1 MKDTESKRK
10 HLQDL
15 YPFLH
20 NKKQDPASMN
30 KALLNSVTQKY
41 DHHLNVFES
50 FVRSNS
56 QSIVDVANTIA
67 NVYLNKG
74 QMFTMGCGGSSSDAS
89 HIAVEFLH
97 PVTTG
102 RPALPAYDLTSDKT
116 LITAISNDVGF
127 EHAFM
132 RQVNALVKPGDVL
145 IGVSTS
151 GNSESLIKAFK
162 EAQRQGA
169 ATVALLGGGGGETLN
184 SGLDHCLVVES
195 DSIHRIQ
202 ECHVFIYHVLWDLVH
217 TLLADQRG
225 DLRKSEQIEK
235 TA

>member
-1 MKDTESKRK
+1 MKSSGDNEER
-10 HLQDL
+10 LQSL

-20 NKKQDPASMN
+20 NKPQDAASLQA
-30 KALLNSVTQKY
+30 ALYESVTQKY
-41 DHHLNVFES
+41 DHHQQVIES
-50 FVRSNS
+50 FVKQNA
-56 QSIVDVANTIA
+56 QNIVDMANTVA
-67 NVYLNKG
+67 KVYLRGG
-74 QMFTMGCGGSSSDAS
+74 QLFTMGCGGSSSDAS

-97 PVTTG
+97 PVTAG
-102 RPALPAYDLTSDKT
+102 RPALAAYDLTTDKT

-127 EHAFM
+127 DHVFM
-132 RQVNALVKPGDVL
+132 RQVNALIKSEDAL

-151 GNSESLIKAFK
+151 GNSISLIRAFK
-162 EAQRQGA
+162 AAQAKGA
-169 ATVALLGGGGGETLN
+169 ATIALLGGNGGETLN

-225 DLRKSEQIEK
+225 NLNAAS
-235 TA
+235 AS

>member
-1 MKDTESKRK
+1 MKTNESKK
-10 HLQDL
+10 QQLQEM

-20 NKKQDPASMN
+20 NKKQDAESMN
-30 KALLNSVTQKY
+30 TALMESVKQKF
-41 DHHLNVFES
+41 DHHQNVIND
-50 FVRSNS
+50 FVEKND
-56 QSIVDVANTIA
+56 QVIVDVAKTIA
-67 NVYLNKG
+67 NCYLNDG
-74 QMFTMGCGGSSSDAS
+74 QIFTMGCGGSSSDAS

-102 RPALPAYDLTSDKT
+102 RPALPAYDLTADKT

-132 RQVNALVKPGDVL
+132 RQVNALVKSNDVL

-151 GNSESLIKAFK
+151 GNSQSLIKAFN
-162 EAQRQGA
+162 EAQKLGA
-169 ATVALLGGGGGETLN
+169 ATIALLGGGGGETLN
-184 SGLDHCLVVES
+184 SGLDHCLVVDS

-202 ECHVFIYHVLWDLVH
+202 ECHVYIYHVLWDLVH

-225 DLRKSEQIEK
+225 KL